1 MVFPLFFLYNKNAA
15 IEPPPKT
22 AAEFA
27 AEMQVEKMEIC
38 KISLDKWV
46 LSRIIRQ
53 TDRQT
58 DSSISLSFF
67 PAYNQNFITPFQGA
81 RCVHGFSVGG
91 VRPFASWRL
100 RRLGRGGVR
109 SVYSSETRVALVKER
124 VKQRERQKQRRAR
137 SGALILATLAAGAA
151 LGAAVNGLRRRQ
163 EKGG

>member
-38 KISLDKWV
+38 KISLEKWV

-53 TDRQT
+53 TD
-58 DSSISLSFF
+58 SSISLFFF

-91 VRPFASWRL
+91 VRPFC
-100 RRLGRGGVR
+100 V
-109 SVYSSETRVALVKER
+109 
-124 VKQRERQKQRRAR
+124 
-137 SGALILATLAAGAA
+137 LAAPAFGER
-151 LGAAVNGLRRRQ
+151 GCPKRV
-163 EKGG
+163 

>member
-38 KISLDKWV
+38 KISLEKWV

-53 TDRQT
+53 TD
-58 DSSISLSFF
+58 SSISLFFF

-81 RCVHGFSVGG
+81 RCVH
-91 VRPFASWRL
+91 
-100 RRLGRGGVR
+100 
-109 SVYSSETRVALVKER
+109 
-124 VKQRERQKQRRAR
+124 